1 MDPQKSD
8 QKKSRPVMMTIGST
22 PKFNVGSDPNVIA
35 EEEAEDAPLPPDGGW
50 GWVIVAASFL
60 CNLVLD
66 GIAYV
71 FGLLLPPLVSHFSSD
86 PGTVSWVGSL
96 LCGVYMLVGPLVGGL
111 VNKFGCRSGSAGK
124 LVANVNIN
132 NTHRPV
138 CIFGAVLS
146 WASFS
151 LSVLSPNIPVMM
163 LTYGVLGGLGLGLIY
178 LPAIVS
184 VGFYFERRR
193 ALATGISV
201 CGSGVGAFVMAPL
214 VRWGSRA
221 RVQGTCP
228 RVHVL

>member
-1 MDPQKSD
+1 M
-8 QKKSRPVMMTIGST
+8 
-22 PKFNVGSDPNVIA
+22 
-35 EEEAEDAPLPPDGGW
+35 
-50 GWVIVAASFL
+50 
-60 CNLVLD
+60 
-66 GIAYV
+66 
-71 FGLLLPPLVSHFSSD
+71 
-86 PGTVSWVGSL
+86 
-96 LCGVYMLVGPLVGGL
+96 
-111 VNKFGCRSGSAGK
+111 
-124 LVANVNIN
+124 
-132 NTHRPV
+132 
-138 CIFGAVLS
+138 LS

-214 VRWGSRA
+214 VRWVSRT